1 MTHNPSDTN
10 EPTDATANA
19 AAPNDGPPVPTE
31 RIIDIATDLL
41 AIDTQNPPGDVR
53 PAIAY
58 VEELLSTAGFDSER
72 IATDPTKPNLIA
84 TVSGESDRTLL
95 YNGHVDTVP
104 FEREAWDRDPLG
116 EHDGD
121 RIYGRGATDMKGPLA
136 AMLAAGEALAT
147 ADRDPPV
154 SVAFAV
160 VSDEETGGDAGVDTL
175 VERGALD
182 RLAPDG
188 CVIGET
194 TCSGG
199 RHSVTVAD
207 RGSIWLT
214 LRASG
219 TAAHGSR
226 PFLGDNAIDR
236 LWEAVSLIRS
246 RLSARDLRLDATLR
260 PIVEESVAFYEPTL
274 GASTARDLFEH
285 PTVNLGTIEGGET
298 VNTVPDSA
306 MARLDVRLTAGV
318 DTADVLADIREC
330 LADFTAV
337 FVADASWSLGSHEP
351 IESPIVEAVTQ
362 TAGSVTGD
370 RIYRRS
376 ATGGGD
382 AKTFRH
388 AGVPTVEF
396 GFGTDTVHA
405 VDEYTTVE
413 ALRRNAAVYARLPTV
428 WNAMVS

>member
-147 ADRDPPV
+147 ADRDP
-154 SVAFAV
+154 
-160 VSDEETGGDAGVDTL
+160 
-175 VERGALD
+175 R
-182 RLAPDG
+182 
-188 CVIGET
+188 C
-194 TCSGG
+194 
-199 RHSVTVAD
+199 
-207 RGSIWLT
+207 
-214 LRASG
+214 
-219 TAAHGSR
+219 
-226 PFLGDNAIDR
+226 
-236 LWEAVSLIRS
+236 RS
-246 RLSARDLRLDATLR
+246 RS
-260 PIVEESVAFYEPTL
+260 
-274 GASTARDLFEH
+274 
-285 PTVNLGTIEGGET
+285 
-298 VNTVPDSA
+298 
-306 MARLDVRLTAGV
+306 
-318 DTADVLADIREC
+318 
-330 LADFTAV
+330 
-337 FVADASWSLGSHEP
+337 
-351 IESPIVEAVTQ
+351 
-362 TAGSVTGD
+362 
-370 RIYRRS
+370 RS
-376 ATGGGD
+376 
-382 AKTFRH
+382 
-388 AGVPTVEF
+388 
-396 GFGTDTVHA
+396 
-405 VDEYTTVE
+405 
-413 ALRRNAAVYARLPTV
+413 
-428 WNAMVS
+428 